1 MKVPITPGSELKNII
16 QQSIKDVRGPDG
28 GYTKV
33 IEEAG
38 TPVGLLVPGPK
49 PPNSCQFTNKCL
61 VGDNNCQTPNLVY
74 EVTCKE
80 CPNSDSQTDPPSIYI
95 GTTGANIHARSL
107 THKSDI
113 TSKKFTNSLYK
124 HNFKFHNDTHTQH
137 DRFSFKTLSTHST
150 VMNRLLSEAYK
161 IAHSDKKLMNSKTE
175 YGAGK
180 WVSLETNKFST

>member
-1 MKVPITPGSELKNII
+1 M
-16 QQSIKDVRGPDG
+16 
-28 GYTKV
+28 

-38 TPVGLLVPGPK
+38 TPVGLLVPGPASS
-49 PPNSCQFTNKCL
+49 NSCQFNTKCL
-61 VGDNNCQTPNLVY
+61 VGDTNCQTPNLVY

-80 CPNSDSQTDPPSIYI
+80 CPNSDPVSDPPSIYI

-113 TSKKFTNSLYK
+113 SAKKVTNSLYK
-124 HNFKFHNDTHTQH
+124 HNLKFHSETHTES

-150 VMNRLLSEAYK
+150 VMSRLLTEAYK
-161 IAHSDKKLMNSKTE
+161 IAHSDKRLMNSKNE